1 MAFLSKKECLTSR
14 KHNFSTFLNNFLFFF
29 SLEKANFAPSLPKH
43 TPTIMMKHIF
53 FVTVLLIAAVNFSLA
68 HSIQPPQKTALAED
82 THLLLA
88 HKWKKGNFFLDL
100 KINGKFEAKINGE
113 DMIYGFWEVSKD
125 QKTLTLTNDYES
137 DDEFVIKYTLSNLS
151 FHSMKLVDKNG
162 KATYLDLAD

>member
-1 MAFLSKKECLTSR
+1 
-14 KHNFSTFLNNFLFFF
+14 
-29 SLEKANFAPSLPKH
+29 
-43 TPTIMMKHIF
+43 MMKHIF
-53 FVTVLLIAAVNFSLA
+53 FVLVLLVAGTSFVAANTVQPSQETTLA
-68 HSIQPPQKTALAED
+68 DD

-88 HKWKKGNFFLDL
+88 HKWKKGDFFLDL

-137 DDEFVIKYTLSNLS
+137 DDEFEIKYTLSNLS
-151 FHSMKLVDKNG
+151 FHSMKLTDKNG